1 MGKPVRVQV
10 PPSTIK
16 KSSCLGALFYWGQED
31 EEPILGVQ
39 RERAEAGVLLFEVMK
54 SLKTKHG
61 IAVTSER
68 PRQVPPQLSV
78 RCLFLFGFLFGLEPA
93 VFARVASSNGVSF
106 ASTDVRLEFHILVNV
121 RGKSRR
127 RHYFF

>member
-68 PRQVPPQLSV
+68 PRQVPPQLSI
-78 RCLFLFGFLFGLEPA
+78 RCLFLFFCLDLSPLFSLVLRA
-93 VFARVASSNGVSF
+93 Q
-106 ASTDVRLEFHILVNV
+106 TRLALHTQT
-121 RGKSRR
+121 
-127 RHYFF
+127 

>member
-16 KSSCLGALFYWGQED
+16 KSSCLGVLFYWGQED

-68 PRQVPPQLSV
+68 PRQVPPQLSI
-78 RCLFLFGFLFGLEPA
+78 RSLFLFSFLFGLEPA

-106 ASTDVRLEFHILVNV
+106 ASTDVVLFSNTINDT
-121 RGKSRR
+121 
-127 RHYFF
+127 